1 MSLKKRD
8 SGYWHFEFIYKG
20 KRFQGSTGQKN
31 INQARLALAAIRS
44 NAALEHL
51 GVAPP
56 RVSPKFR
63 EFMEGRFL
71 THVRQHSKKP
81 RTVEF
86 YESRT
91 LRLLDYFA
99 DFRLS
104 DIDEDAISK
113 YTTQRALMRR
123 RKRGNKASA
132 GVALRAIPP
141 VMGRSGMATETDHI
155 GAGTINREL
164 ATMIRALR
172 LAYEWK
178 LITRIPKIHRLPNE
192 KGRDYILTGEM
203 ENAYLAVIEYPLKQ
217 AAILMLDLGLRPEE
231 CVSLRKADIEEA
243 AKTAGDFTFQAP
255 DIRAVMIP
263 DRMPA
268 SSALTVR
275 SGKTA
280 NAARSLPLTARSSN
294 IITELCA
301 LWPDSEW
308 LFPGR
313 KSGTHMTRANLDHLH
328 QAARLKNGWPKEFV
342 IYCCR
347 HTYGTRL
354 AESGAQPFEICKL
367 MGHHSITVSQRYIH
381 LSAEHLTMA
390 AKRAEAFSKMLR
402 GEDVH
407 SDSGSEQKVPH

>member
-1 MSLKKRD
+1 MYTFAPMALHKRG
-8 SGYWHFEFIYKG
+8 SYWHFEFIYKG

-56 RVSPKFR
+56 RVSPRFR
-63 EFMEGRFL
+63 DFMEGRFL
-71 THVRQHSKKP
+71 THIRQHCRKP

-113 YTTQRALMRR
+113 YTVARAGMGKKHRGQFRANLTPSAAGAAKRPVRQAVVPVQGMPAATQ
-123 RKRGNKASA
+123 
-132 GVALRAIPP
+132 
-141 VMGRSGMATETDHI
+141 HI
-155 GAGTINREL
+155 GPGTINREL
-164 ATMIRALR
+164 ATLVRALR

-203 ENAYLAVIEYPLKQ
+203 ENAYLAAITYPLQQ

-231 CVSLRKADIEEA
+231 VVSLRKTNILQDVVVIRQGKTINATRSLPITDR
-243 AKTAGDFTFQAP
+243 AKTAVD
-255 DIRAVMIP
+255 
-263 DRMPA
+263 
-268 SSALTVR
+268 L
-275 SGKTA
+275 
-280 NAARSLPLTARSSN
+280 
-294 IITELCA
+294 LCA
-301 LWPDSEW
+301 LFPDSEW

-313 KSGTHMTRANLDHLH
+313 KAGTHMTRANLDHLH
-328 QAARLKNGWPKEFV
+328 QAARAKHGWPKEFV

>member
-1 MSLKKRD
+1 MALTKRG
-8 SGYWHFEFIYKG
+8 SYWHYEFIYKK

-56 RVSPKFR
+56 RVSPLFR
-63 EFMEGRFL
+63 DYMEGRFL
-71 THVRQHSKKP
+71 THIRQHCRKP

-113 YTTQRALMRR
+113 YTIARATMKHRPRGKKAGSGRGRISPPLVSGDHSLSPSSTGTIARSDSIRLDNKGRAL
-123 RKRGNKASA
+123 GISN
-132 GVALRAIPP
+132 
-141 VMGRSGMATETDHI
+141 
-155 GAGTINREL
+155 GTVNREL
-164 ATMIRALR
+164 ATLVRALR

-178 LITRIPKIHRLPNE
+178 LIARIPKIHRLPNE
-192 KGRDYILTGEM
+192 KGRDYVLTGEM
-203 ENAYLAVIEYPLKQ
+203 ENAYLAAITYPLLQ
-217 AAILMLDLGLRPEE
+217 AAILMIDCGLRPEE
-231 CVSLRKADIEEA
+231 CVSLRKADIL
-243 AKTAGDFTFQAP
+243 D
-255 DIRAVMIP
+255 
-263 DRMPA
+263 
-268 SSALTVR
+268 SALQVR
-275 SGKTA
+275 DGKTA
-280 NAARSLPLTARSSN
+280 NARRILPMTQRAIAAVAL
-294 IITELCA
+294 LCA
-301 LWPDSEW
+301 LFPDSEW

-313 KSGTHMTRANLDHLH
+313 KPGTHMTRANLDHLH
-328 QAARLKNGWPKEFV
+328 QAARLKHGWPQEFV

-402 GEDVH
+402 GEVH
-407 SDSGSEQKVPH
+407 SESGSEQKVPH